1 MDKKD
6 WGFETRTIQAGYE
19 PKNGEPRVLPIVQ
32 STTYAYD
39 TAQAV
44 ADLFDLKVEGH
55 MYSRISNPTVDAFEK
70 KMASLE
76 GGVGALATS
85 AGQTASA
92 FAIMNIA
99 GTGQHVVASTKLYG
113 GTFNLFEHT
122 LRKLGIDFTFVDQ
135 NASAEEIKAA
145 FRPETRALFGEVLT
159 NPGTEVLDLDKFSAI
174 AKEMDV
180 PLIVD
185 NTFPTPYFCNP
196 IQHGANI
203 VIHSATKYIDGHAT
217 SVGGVIV
224 DGGNFNWANGKYPEL
239 SEPDPS
245 YHGLSYTE
253 TFGEAAYIVKARVQL
268 TRDFGAY
275 MAPQN
280 AWLCN
285 LGLETLHVR
294 MDRHAENALKV
305 AKWLEADDRVAWVKY
320 PGLEGDEDYK
330 NAKKYLRGCSGVLT
344 FGVKGGRAAS
354 EAMMDA
360 LELATIQVHVA
371 DIRTCVLHPASMTH
385 RQLNDEQQKACG
397 VLPDLVRVS
406 VGLEKAEDIIA
417 DFDQALKAA
426 TK

>member
-1 MDKKD
+1 MDKKK
-6 WGFETRTIQAGYE
+6 WAFETRAIQSGYE

-39 TAQAV
+39 TAQDV

-55 MYSRISNPTVDAFEK
+55 MYSRISNPTVEAFEK

-92 FAIMNIA
+92 FSIMNIA
-99 GTGQHVVASTKLYG
+99 GAGQHVVTSAKLYG

-122 LRKLGIDFTFVDQ
+122 LRRFGIDFTFIDQ
-135 NASAEEIKAA
+135 NASEEEIKAA
-145 FRPETRALFGEVLT
+145 FQPNTRALFGETLT
-159 NPGTEVLDLDKFSAI
+159 NPGTEVLDLAKFVRI
-174 AKEMDV
+174 ANDMQV

-196 IQHGANI
+196 IEHGAHI
-203 VIHSATKYIDGHAT
+203 VTHSATKYIDGHAT

-224 DGGNFNWANGKYPEL
+224 DSGTFDWANGKYPEL
-239 SEPDPS
+239 CEPDPS

-253 TFGEAAYIVKARVQL
+253 TFGPAAYIVKARVQL
-268 TRDFGAY
+268 IRDFGAY
-275 MAPQN
+275 LSPQN

-285 LGLETLHVR
+285 LGLETLPVR
-294 MDRHAENALKV
+294 MDRHTENAQKL
-305 AKWLEADDRVAWVKY
+305 AEWLAADERVAWVKY
-320 PGLEGDEDYK
+320 PGLKTDPDY
-330 NAKKYLRGCSGVLT
+330 ARAQRFLRGCSGVLT

-354 EAMMDA
+354 ERMMNA

-385 RQLNDEQQKACG
+385 RQLNEAQQIACG

-406 VGLEKAEDIIA
+406 VGLEKADDIIA
-417 DFDQALKAA
+417 DFDQALRVAVG
-426 TK
+426 